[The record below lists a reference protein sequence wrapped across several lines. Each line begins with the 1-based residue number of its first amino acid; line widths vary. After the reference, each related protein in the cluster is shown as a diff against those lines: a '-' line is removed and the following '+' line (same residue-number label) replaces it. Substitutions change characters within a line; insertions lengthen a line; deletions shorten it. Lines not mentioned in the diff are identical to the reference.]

1 MKSVTFRQ
9 LRVFTEVAKHLSFS
23 RAAEALH
30 LTPPAVTMQVKDLEA
45 QIELPLFER
54 QGRQVQLTMAGEYFL
69 VYAKRLL
76 STLKDAEN
84 VMNRFKRVE
93 TGVLT
98 IGLIST
104 AGYFL
109 PQLLARFQAEHLG
122 VEVRLDVTRD
132 LTKLIDKLHNN
143 EIDLA
148 VMGRPPKEYALRAEP
163 FAGHPMVFICPPG
176 HPLLGVG
183 HPPLD
188 ALVHYPLVAREL
200 GSEVRATLDA
210 YLREHR
216 LAPRIAMEIPS
227 NETVKAAVMAG
238 MGIGF
243 ISMHAVAAELR
254 ARQLYLV
261 DFEGTPIVRT
271 WNLVHQASKVLSPAA
286 EAFRYFLLEH
296 GEDQLAAQCRP
307 DSPAPAVGS
316 GPQASPSGPSLRA

>member
-9 LRVFTEVAKHLSFS
+9 LRVFTEVARQLSFS
-23 RAAEALH
+23 RAAEAMH
-30 LTPPAVTMQVKDLEA
+30 LTPPAVTMQVKELEGHVGM
-45 QIELPLFER
+45 PLFER
-54 QGRQVQLTMAGEYFL
+54 QGRKIQLTMAGEYFL

-109 PQLLARFQAEHLG
+109 PQLLARFQAEHEG

-132 LTKLIDKLHNN
+132 LTKLIDRLHSN

-148 VMGRPPKEYALRAEP
+148 VMGRPPKEYALRSEP
-163 FAGHPMVFICPPG
+163 FAGHPMVFVCPPG

-183 HPPLD
+183 HPPLE

-200 GSEVRATLDA
+200 GSEVRHTLDN

-227 NETVKAAVMAG
+227 NETVKASVMAG
-238 MGIGF
+238 LGIGF
-243 ISMHAVAAELR
+243 LSLHAVAAELR
-254 ARQLYLV
+254 SGQLHLV

-271 WNLVHQASKVLSPAA
+271 WNLMHQASKVLSPAA
-286 EAFRYFLLEH
+286 EAFRYLLLEH
-296 GEDQLAAQCRP
+296 GEDLLAEQTKRP
-307 DSPAPAVGS
+307 SPLD
-316 GPQASPSGPSLRA
+316 QASA

>member
-1 MKSVTFRQ
+1 MKNVTFRQ
-9 LRVFTEVAKHLSFS
+9 LRVFTEVARQLSFS
-23 RAAEALH
+23 RAAEAMH
-30 LTPPAVTMQVKDLEA
+30 LSPPAVTMQVKELEGHVGM
-45 QIELPLFER
+45 PLFER
-54 QGRQVQLTMAGEYFL
+54 QGRQIQLTMAGEYFL

-109 PQLLARFQAEHLG
+109 PQLLARFQADHEG
-122 VEVRLDVTRD
+122 IEVRLDVTRD
-132 LTKLIDKLHNN
+132 LTKLIDRLHSN

-183 HPPLD
+183 HPPLE

-200 GSEVRATLDA
+200 GSEVRHTLDN

-227 NETVKAAVMAG
+227 NETVKASVMAG
-238 MGIGF
+238 LGIGF
-243 ISMHAVAAELR
+243 VSLHAVAAELR
-254 ARQLYLV
+254 SGLLHVV

-286 EAFRYFLLEH
+286 EAFRYLLLEH
-296 GEDQLAAQCRP
+296 GEDLLAEQCRP
-307 DSPAPAVGS
+307 SSTADQAPV
-316 GPQASPSGPSLRA
+316 

>member
-9 LRVFTEVAKHLSFS
+9 IRVFTEVARQLSFS

-30 LTPPAVTMQVKDLEA
+30 LTPPAVTMQVKELEGHVG
-45 QIELPLFER
+45 LPLFER
-54 QGRQVQLTMAGEYFL
+54 QGRQIQLTMAGEYFL

-109 PQLLARFQAEHLG
+109 PQLLARFQAEHEG

-132 LTKLIDKLHNN
+132 LTKLIDRLHSN

-148 VMGRPPKEYALRAEP
+148 VMGRPPKEYALRSEP
-163 FAGHPMVFICPPG
+163 FAGHPMVFVCPPG

-200 GSEVRATLDA
+200 GSEVRHTLDN

-227 NETVKAAVMAG
+227 NETVKASVMAG
-238 MGIGF
+238 LGIGF
-243 ISMHAVAAELR
+243 LSLHAVAAELR
-254 ARQLYLV
+254 TGQLHLV
-261 DFEGTPIVRT
+261 DFEDTPIVRT

-286 EAFRYFLLEH
+286 EAFRYLLLEH
-296 GEDQLAAQCRP
+296 GEDLIAEQSKQPNLLDQ
-307 DSPAPAVGS
+307 APV
-316 GPQASPSGPSLRA
+316 

>member
-9 LRVFTEVAKHLSFS
+9 LRVFTEVARQLSFS
-23 RAAEALH
+23 RAAEAMH
-30 LTPPAVTMQVKDLEA
+30 LTPPAVTMQVKELEGHVGM
-45 QIELPLFER
+45 PLFER
-54 QGRQVQLTMAGEYFL
+54 QGRQIQLTMAGEYFL

-109 PQLLARFQAEHLG
+109 PQLLARFQAEHEG

-132 LTKLIDKLHNN
+132 LTKLIDRLHSN

-148 VMGRPPKEYALRAEP
+148 VMGRPPKEYALRSEP
-163 FAGHPMVFICPPG
+163 FAGHPMVFVCPPG

-183 HPPLD
+183 HPPLE

-200 GSEVRATLDA
+200 GSEVRHTLDN

-227 NETVKAAVMAG
+227 NETVKASVMAG
-238 MGIGF
+238 LGIGF
-243 ISMHAVAAELR
+243 LSLHAVAAELR
-254 ARQLYLV
+254 SGQLHLV

-286 EAFRYFLLEH
+286 EAFRYLLLEH
-296 GEDQLAAQCRP
+296 GEDLLAEQTKRP
-307 DSPAPAVGS
+307 GPLDQAPA
-316 GPQASPSGPSLRA
+316 

>member
-9 LRVFTEVAKHLSFS
+9 IRVFTEVARQLSFS

-30 LTPPAVTMQVKDLEA
+30 LTPPAVTMQVKELEGHVG
-45 QIELPLFER
+45 LPLFER
-54 QGRQVQLTMAGEYFL
+54 QGRQIQLTMAGEYFL

-109 PQLLARFQAEHLG
+109 PQLLARFQAEHEG
-122 VEVRLDVTRD
+122 IEVRLDVTRD
-132 LTKLIDKLHNN
+132 LTKLIDRLHSN

-148 VMGRPPKEYALRAEP
+148 VMGRPPKEYALRSEP
-163 FAGHPMVFICPPG
+163 FAGHPMVFVCPPG

-183 HPPLD
+183 HPPLE

-200 GSEVRATLDA
+200 GSEVRHTLDN

-227 NETVKAAVMAG
+227 NETVKASVMAG
-238 MGIGF
+238 LGIGF
-243 ISMHAVAAELR
+243 LSLHAVAAELR
-254 ARQLYLV
+254 TGQLHLV

-286 EAFRYFLLEH
+286 EAFRYLLLEH
-296 GEDQLAAQCRP
+296 GEDLLAEQSKP
-307 DSPAPAVGS
+307 PKLLDQAPA
-316 GPQASPSGPSLRA
+316 

>member
-1 MKSVTFRQ
+1 MKNVTFRQ

-30 LTPPAVTMQVKDLEA
+30 LTPPAVTMQVKELEGHVG
-45 QIELPLFER
+45 LPLFER
-54 QGRQVQLTMAGEYFL
+54 QGRQVQLTMGGEYFL

-76 STLKDAEN
+76 STLKDADN
-84 VMNRFKRVE
+84 VMARFKRVE

-98 IGLIST
+98 IGLLST

-109 PQLLARFQAEHLG
+109 PSLLARFRTEHPG
-122 VEVRLDVTRD
+122 VDVRLDVTRD
-132 LTKLIDKLHNN
+132 LTKLLDRLHSN

-148 VMGRPPKEYALRAEP
+148 VMGRPPKEYALRSEP
-163 FAGHPMVFICPPG
+163 FAAHPMVFICPPG

-200 GSEVRATLDA
+200 GAEVRHALDNF
-210 YLREHR
+210 LRDNR
-216 LAPRIAMEIPS
+216 LARRIAMEIPS

-238 MGIGF
+238 LGIGF
-243 ISMHAVAAELR
+243 ISRHAVSAELR
-254 ARQLYLV
+254 GGQLHTV

-271 WNLVHQASKVLSPAA
+271 WNLVHQVSKVLSPAA
-286 EAFRYFLLEH
+286 EAFRYLMLEH
-296 GEDQLAAQCRP
+296 GEDLIVEQSR
-307 DSPAPAVGS
+307 SP
-316 GPQASPSGPSLRA
+316 